1 LRGADARLLAVSA
14 CDFWVHFLGG
24 ACALVLFLALAACE
38 APIPEVTEEQIA
50 YRLND
55 PAKSGADNIATI
67 GAEALCDTPE
77 QAVTERQGVG
87 SVTYCAPAP

>member
-1 LRGADARLLAVSA
+1 MEHVMR
-14 CDFWVHFLGG
+14 
-24 ACALVLFLALAACE
+24 ALVLLLALAACE

-55 PAKSGADNIATI
+55 PARSGADNIAVI

-77 QAVTERQGVG
+77 QAVTERQGIG
-87 SVTYCAPAP
+87 NVTYCVRSGGDTPAAPAN